1 MEMKGIDVSRWNGTI
16 DWKKVKSCGIQFAMV
31 RIGFGASNGG
41 LTVDPKFATNVN
53 GAFENGIKVGVYL
66 YAYAKTVDAAK
77 TEADEVLK
85 TIKTYADKIS
95 FPIAYDMEDSSLTK
109 LKPAVLTSIANTFCN
124 VVKDAGFFPVVY
136 SNPNWLTN
144 YLNQKDL
151 KHEIWLA
158 HYASKPKF
166 QSPIWQYTDSGTVK
180 GISGNVDLDIAYK
193 DYSYREPEK
202 EQEIKLDTTEDVLKE
217 AEKAARKLGNVGFIN
232 SPEMWADVINGKK
245 APSPVDI
252 GWLLIKIAKKF

>member
-1 MEMKGIDVSRWNGTI
+1 MEMKGIDVSRWNGAI

-41 LTVDPKFATNVN
+41 LTVDPTFATNVN

-85 TIKTYADKIS
+85 AIKPYADKIT
-95 FPIAYDMEDSSLTK
+95 FPIAYDMEDASLIK
-109 LKPAVLTSIANTFCN
+109 LKPAVLTAFGNAFCD
-124 VVKDAGFFPVVY
+124 VIKAAGFTPMFY
-136 SNPNWLTN
+136 TNPNWISN
-144 YLNQKDL
+144 YLIQSEI

-166 QSPIWQYTDSGTVK
+166 TAPIWQYTDSGSVL
-180 GISGNVDLDIAYK
+180 GIQGKVDRDTAYR
-193 DYSYREPEK
+193 DFS
-202 EQEIKLDTTEDVLKE
+202 LKE
-217 AEKAARKLGNVGFIN
+217 EEKMVEEKKMDNVPDAWAQEEGCVKWATENGIMKGDADGNLRLHDPITRQEMCAMLYRAAK
-232 SPEMWADVINGKK
+232 
-245 APSPVDI
+245 
-252 GWLLIKIAKKF
+252 IK